1 MKPNSQND
9 FQELRDKQILT
20 LNTFDNDTI
29 FKTLLNNFKAM
40 DDREF
45 KKFRTRDDI
54 EILIYGTFGILK
66 ERNITFEDDNGKQVF
81 VPEVRQRFTYREKL
95 VRFYNG
101 RDKHFTKI
109 LIIAQ

>member
-1 MKPNSQND
+1 MKPNSNEN
-9 FQELRDKQILT
+9 FQEVRDKQISI
-20 LNTFDNDTI
+20 LNSFDNDTI

-45 KKFRTRDDI
+45 TKSRTKEDI
-54 EILIYGTFGILK
+54 DILIYATFGILK

-81 VPEVRQRFTYREKL
+81 VPEVKQRFTYREKL
-95 VRFYNG
+95 VRFYDG

-109 LIIAQ
+109 LILTH